1 MKMRTWIIP
10 VAGAL
15 AMNCISVSTQ
25 AAPIG
30 GVTSPRL
37 GIAAN
42 SGLEQAHYYRRHHYR
57 YYRYYR
63 EPDFYFY
70 RHHRRHH
77 RYYRHW

>member
-1 MKMRTWIIP
+1 MKTRTWIIP

-15 AMNCISVSTQ
+15 AMSCMPVSTQ

-30 GVTSPRL
+30 GVTSARL
-37 GIAAN
+37 DVGA
-42 SGLEQAHYYRRHHYR
+42 STGLEQAHYYRRHYR

-63 EPDFYFY
+63 RPDFYFY